1 MKIDYFNYLYDLE
14 GISIGSYI
22 KGLELMNALETR
34 GHLVKKYWR
43 LGDESTAN
51 EKSNSVRQILKA
63 HLHRYLHEP
72 SQIFK
77 NIKFYIEEQKI
88 LNTDTPDILIARLE
102 SYLFSPLIYVRKMDI
117 PFIVEADSPV
127 VYELDNFGPDYIRIP
142 HLAEKLEADFVK
154 KADMAFCVSNTLK
167 EYFVKRGVPEE
178 KLRVITNGAD
188 LNRFNPDISS
198 SEVEEKYNLRDRIVV
213 GFVGSFHYWHGVDQL
228 IDLIK
233 GLILEFDN
241 VSFLLVGSGGPMAGE
256 LKNFIRSENLTNRMI
271 LTGHVPH
278 ESVPK
283 YISAMDIVLAP
294 YPDLRFFY
302 YSPVKIFEYMACG
315 KAVVSSKIGQIAE
328 VIEHGV
334 DGILCTPGDVQ
345 AMKDS
350 VRNLILNKEKRL
362 SMGTAASTKVR
373 LSYSWQKKAEELE
386 SLCMDVLEKR
396 RSIRSSQ

>member
-22 KGLELMNALETR
+22 KGLELMNALDAR

-43 LGDESTAN
+43 LKSESI
-51 EKSNSVRQILKA
+51 EGESSNSARQFLKI
-63 HLHRYLHEP
+63 HLHRYLHE
-72 SQIFK
+72 SNQIFK
-77 NIKFYIEEQKI
+77 NIKFYREESGI
-88 LNTDTPDILIARLE
+88 LNIDNPDILIARLE
-102 SYLFSPLIYVRKMDI
+102 SYLFSPLIHVKKRDM

-127 VYELDNFGPDYIRIP
+127 VYELDNFGPKYVRIP

-154 KADMAFCVSNTLK
+154 RADMAFCVSNTLK
-167 EYFVKRGVPEE
+167 EYFVRRGVPEE

-188 LNRFNPDISS
+188 LKRFNPDISS
-198 SEVEEKYNLRDRIVV
+198 IEIAERYNLKDKVVV

-228 IDLIK
+228 IDLVR
-233 GLILEFDN
+233 GLILEFDD

-256 LKNFIRSENLTNRMI
+256 LKDFIQRENLTDRII

-278 ESVPK
+278 DLVPK

-294 YPDLRFFY
+294 YPDLEFFY

-328 VIEHGV
+328 VIEDGI
-334 DGILCTPGDVQ
+334 DGILCVPGDTI
-345 AMKDS
+345 AMKE
-350 VRNLILNKEKRL
+350 VVKGLVLNREKRL
-362 SMGTAASTKVR
+362 SMGAAASKKIKR
-373 LSYSWQKKAEELE
+373 SYSWQKKAEELE
-386 SLCMDVLEKR
+386 GLCMEVLEKR
-396 RSIRSSQ
+396 GL

>member
-228 IDLIK
+228 ID
-233 GLILEFDN
+233 
-241 VSFLLVGSGGPMAGE
+241 S
-256 LKNFIRSENLTNRMI
+256 R
-271 LTGHVPH
+271 
-278 ESVPK
+278 
-283 YISAMDIVLAP
+283 
-294 YPDLRFFY
+294 Y
-302 YSPVKIFEYMACG
+302 YL
-315 KAVVSSKIGQIAE
+315 
-328 VIEHGV
+328 H
-334 DGILCTPGDVQ
+334 
-345 AMKDS
+345 
-350 VRNLILNKEKRL
+350 RL
-362 SMGTAASTKVR
+362 
-373 LSYSWQKKAEELE
+373 
-386 SLCMDVLEKR
+386 
-396 RSIRSSQ
+396 